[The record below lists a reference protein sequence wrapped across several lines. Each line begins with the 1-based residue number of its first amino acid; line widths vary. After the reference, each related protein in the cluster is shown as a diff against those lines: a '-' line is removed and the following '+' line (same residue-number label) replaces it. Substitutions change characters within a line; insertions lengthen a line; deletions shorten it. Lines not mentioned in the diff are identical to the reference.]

1 MLEVVFSENARVS
14 MRCAQHCG
22 KDSMDEFSAY
32 GFCTIYNGDP
42 PSPEEE
48 REMREKALREWK
60 ERRRNAVPLGGNP
73 TDVFGLSF
81 ALSTG
86 DIASPLESGPRR
98 DFIFRMA
105 TENWPN
111 AEEMRA
117 SMEQDWQRSL
127 NDLET
132 LKRRARAGEPVRI
145 WYDFSPDGMCGLYFT
160 AAQLK
165 EASGRVSTVCLP
177 LWKDCG
183 DTVIQH
189 SSWAEM
195 APEEIGSFLSL
206 EQEVSPLARNALTV
220 EWEELQTEN
229 APLRA
234 VVNGRLRS
242 VDERFYDGFIHAAVP
257 EGDFAVGMLVG
268 SVLGRYQLRICAGL
282 IARRIRAMIEDGT
295 LRIVKKSDN
304 PYETI
309 LRSNAVPV

>member
-22 KDSMDEFSAY
+22 EESSSAF
-32 GFCTIYNGDP
+32 GFFIIPNGDP

-48 REMREKALREWK
+48 KGMREKALRECK

-81 ALSTG
+81 ALSIG
-86 DIASPLESGPRR
+86 DIALPLESKARR

-127 NDLET
+127 ADLET
-132 LKRRARAGEPVRI
+132 LKQRTKAGEPVRI

-165 EASGRVSTVCLP
+165 EAKGRVSTVCLP
-177 LWKDCG
+177 LWKDRG
-183 DTVIQH
+183 DAIVQH
-189 SSWAEM
+189 TS
-195 APEEIGSFLSL
+195 
-206 EQEVSPLARNALTV
+206 
-220 EWEELQTEN
+220 
-229 APLRA
+229 
-234 VVNGRLRS
+234 
-242 VDERFYDGFIHAAVP
+242 
-257 EGDFAVGMLVG
+257 
-268 SVLGRYQLRICAGL
+268 
-282 IARRIRAMIEDGT
+282 
-295 LRIVKKSDN
+295 
-304 PYETI
+304 
-309 LRSNAVPV
+309 